1 MAEPLFAVVDV
12 ETTGFRPGGNHRIA
26 EIGVVRVDASGQ
38 VVDRWETL
46 INPDRDLGPQ
56 RVHGIR
62 AAEILDAPTFA
73 QVAPTLTEIL
83 QGSIMVA
90 HNIAFDAGFLAHEYK
105 LASLHLPERF
115 LTGLCTMQLAHDY
128 VYGNGRSL
136 AHCCEFL
143 SVTDYKA
150 HCAGDDAFAAAGLLG
165 RYIDM
170 DPDRVDWAM
179 ALERATTIS
188 WPASGSSAV
197 TSFSPVLRSSTDRV
211 EKHFL
216 SRITAYMPEYTGPAE
231 HDQYLDLLTQA
242 MLDLHLSVHEE
253 RDLLALADEL
263 GISQQRCHDLHVYYL
278 EQLVLAAWA
287 DGVITDEEQDD
298 LYKAADILGVD
309 ASLVDRALRAAPEQA
324 TRTPR
329 TVDPRTIKPGAV
341 LVLTGQMARSRGE
354 LAEILTQMGYTV
366 AENATKKTDLVI
378 AADPD
383 TLSGKAGKA
392 RKYGIP
398 VVGEQFLYERIGI
411 PQVHPADT

>member
-1 MAEPLFAVVDV
+1 VAEPLFAVVDV

-26 EIGVVRVDASGQ
+26 EIGVVRVDATGQ
-38 VVDRWETL
+38 IVDRWETL
-46 INPDRDLGPQ
+46 INPGRDLGPQ

-62 AAEILDAPTFA
+62 AADILDAPTFA
-73 QVAPTLTEIL
+73 QAAPTLTEIL
-83 QGSIMVA
+83 QGCIMVA
-90 HNIAFDAGFLAHEYK
+90 HNITFDAGFLAHEYK
-105 LASLHLPERF
+105 RASIHMPEQFLA
-115 LTGLCTMQLAHDY
+115 GLCTMHLAHDY

-143 SVTDYKA
+143 SIADYKA
-150 HCAGDDAFAAAGLLG
+150 HCAGDDAFATASLLG

-170 DPDRVDWAM
+170 DPDRSDWAM

-188 WPASGSSAV
+188 WPASGPG
-197 TSFSPVLRSSTDRV
+197 TLTPFSPVLRSTTDRV

-216 SRITAYMPEYTGPAE
+216 SRITAHMPEYTGPAE
-231 HDQYLDLLTQA
+231 HDQYLALLTQA
-242 MLDLHLSVHEE
+242 MLDLHLSVHEQ

-263 GISQQRCHDLHVYYL
+263 EISQERCHDLHVYYL

-287 DGVITDEEQDD
+287 DGVITDAEQND

-309 ASLVDRALRAAPEQA
+309 TSLVHTALRAAPQQP
-324 TRTPR
+324 TDTPE
-329 TVDPRTIKPGAV
+329 TPDPRSIKPGAL
-341 LVLTGQMARSRGE
+341 LVLTGQMTQPRSE
-354 LAEILTQMGYTV
+354 LADILTHMGYIV

-392 RKYGIP
+392 RKYRIP
-398 VVGEQFLYERIGI
+398 VVGEHFLYEVIGI
-411 PQVHPADT
+411 PQVQPAGK